1 MPTPLRADRRAH
13 FLLQKTFLTAL
24 QNWERHTEGLAYTPV
39 RMKRMKDSHIG
50 NYDRKMHSRVNTMQK
65 IQDLMKDG
73 NCFKTGC

>member
-50 NYDRKMHSRVNTMQK
+50 NYDRKMHSTVN
-65 IQDLMKDG
+65 IL
-73 NCFKTGC
+73 KTVKKFLHFY